1 MGNLGSSGNQ
11 GQSKAKKG
19 SSKGEWIKLN
29 EKEKQGVLA
38 YCKKFLGDNKE
49 FNSERFLSTIFTYI
63 SKEISSNL
71 NNFLNSYYSEVKCSR
86 KLQPQQKL
94 EIIDIL
100 TLTQILVKSSMD
112 SDENIYYHKKLIL
125 ILYDMIHGELLY
137 HEKNKNNLD
146 IDKIVK
152 AFDFAILIYFN
163 KYAKKSS
170 TLKIDSK
177 EIFNSEFNSN
187 VKEFIYCNILDKY
200 KLEQNDF
207 SKPITVDQ
215 LTEFIDKKLPALDG
229 FIMSYFSTYLFNL
242 ENDPTNENMTCFPI
256 FNDPPSTLSI
266 TKFFFYCL
274 SNSLISSKHYAFK
287 LYDCKINGYNLPAI
301 V

>member
-1 MGNLGSSGNQ
+1 
-11 GQSKAKKG
+11 
-19 SSKGEWIKLN
+19 
-29 EKEKQGVLA
+29 
-38 YCKKFLGDNKE
+38 
-49 FNSERFLSTIFTYI
+49 
-63 SKEISSNL
+63 
-71 NNFLNSYYSEVKCSR
+71 
-86 KLQPQQKL
+86 
-94 EIIDIL
+94 
-100 TLTQILVKSSMD
+100 MD

-163 KYAKKSS
+163 KYEKKSS

-229 FIMSYFSTYLFNL
+229 FIMSYFSYSIDHYSYKNPISKNFKTDTFAIPNRSLRKMYNYYFNGAKYESDNGLLFQKKKYN
-242 ENDPTNENMTCFPI
+242 
-256 FNDPPSTLSI
+256 
-266 TKFFFYCL
+266 KFF
-274 SNSLISSKHYAFK
+274 
-287 LYDCKINGYNLPAI
+287 
-301 V
+301 